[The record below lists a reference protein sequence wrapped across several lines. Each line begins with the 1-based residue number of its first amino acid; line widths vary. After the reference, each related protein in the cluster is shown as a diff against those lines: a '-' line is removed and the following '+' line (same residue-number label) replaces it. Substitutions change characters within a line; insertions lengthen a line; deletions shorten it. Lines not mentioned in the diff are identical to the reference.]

1 MLISATEA
9 RDAEHEARKQRQG
22 LARLLRADES
32 KAPSS
37 ADVMRIRRMIAAAA
51 EVGGGYDAMISEPTT
66 NNLFAC
72 GALYFAKAS

>member
-1 MLISATEA
+1 
-9 RDAEHEARKQRQG
+9 
-22 LARLLRADES
+22 
-32 KAPSS
+32 
-37 ADVMRIRRMIAAAA
+37 MIAAAA